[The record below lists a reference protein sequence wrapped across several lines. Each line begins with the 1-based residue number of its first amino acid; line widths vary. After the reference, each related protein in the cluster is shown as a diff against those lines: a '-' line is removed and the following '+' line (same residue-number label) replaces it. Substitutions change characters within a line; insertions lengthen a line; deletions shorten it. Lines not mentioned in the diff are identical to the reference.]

1 MSSASSVEVPG
12 TAPCASCKIQNIR
25 EWVLP
30 TSSGSWVLRR
40 DSLEWIAILRNKDCG
55 LCKLI
60 VRMLVQDPTFVEAI
74 RGGQNAEVR
83 IASRDVGKVIW
94 KPVEEHN
101 QESNVAK
108 MDLRTGWCVENGRMV
123 KYVKRIDL
131 SAALNG
137 RVWKGVIRA
146 SGHNSLDEKDRLL
159 LVRSMPYDRVD
170 VRRIKYW
177 LADCKAYHGPA
188 CRPTV
193 WNDLNLLGVRMIDVR
208 GRYVV
213 SAPAGCQYLALSY
226 CWGGPTTTEHLK
238 LTKGNYAQL
247 HTPGELS
254 KDNERVPSTV
264 RDAIHL
270 TESLGYQ
277 YLWVDALC
285 IIQDKEA
292 DKSFQL
298 GLMDRLYKSAIITIT
313 ASAGENAWSGLPGAL
328 PRSRSSLLLSEMVDG
343 ITLVTAS
350 VGYIEAIES
359 AAWSKRAW
367 VLQERNLSSC
377 LLVFTP
383 RQVFWECNKAT
394 WSEELQSECFD
405 PQIQVEIDDSLVRFK
420 KPRSDLSPVQRYA
433 FLLAQYTARE
443 LTDQNDALNAVQGL
457 LNDFQSIF
465 PEGFFWGLPE
475 SIFDTAL
482 LWNFG
487 VYQQAPKP
495 RRSMF
500 PSWCW
505 AGWQAAVS
513 SSTGGPFDSGFQGQ
527 NGASNDSVG
536 QPESTKDASMV
547 LAEVAWFRITEA
559 PSSWK
564 AIRSNWINHSGST
577 FYAESLARWQAQ
589 NPTSA
594 LELTLRV
601 LEQAEILASHAL
613 VFWTQVVQLDVD
625 RDPHTKNPTAVA
637 VRDRDGQDVGHIN
650 VTPEWRQS
658 HQDRLSFI
666 LVARNLRWSKP
677 LLDLMCVE
685 WVGGIASRVQIIRN
699 AIVTDKVWAT
709 LSPQWR
715 LVVLA

>member
-1 MSSASSVEVPG
+1 M
-12 TAPCASCKIQNIR
+12 
-25 EWVLP
+25 
-30 TSSGSWVLRR
+30 
-40 DSLEWIAILRNKDCG
+40 
-55 LCKLI
+55 
-60 VRMLVQDPTFVEAI
+60 EAI
-74 RGGQNAEVR
+74 RGGQTAKVR

-94 KPVEEHN
+94 KPMEENN
-101 QESNVAK
+101 QESDVAE
-108 MDLRTGWCVENGRMV
+108 MDLRTGWCVVNGCMVRYIRRIDVFAAVNGRH
-123 KYVKRIDL
+123 
-131 SAALNG
+131 
-137 RVWKGVIRA
+137 WKGVIRA

-159 LVRSMPYDRVD
+159 LVRSMPYDKLDIRRV
-170 VRRIKYW
+170 KYW
-177 LADCKAYHGPA
+177 LADCKAYHGSA

-226 CWGGPTTTEHLK
+226 CWGSPTTTKHLE
-238 LTKGNYAQL
+238 LTKGNFAQL

-254 KDNERVPSTV
+254 RENERVPSAI

-270 TESLGYQ
+270 TECLGYQ

-285 IIQDKEA
+285 IIQDNEA
-292 DKSFQL
+292 DKNAQL
-298 GLMDRLYKSAIITIT
+298 RLMDRLYKSAILTIA
-313 ASAGENAWSGLPGAL
+313 ASAGEDAWSGLPGAL
-328 PRSRSSLLLSEMVDG
+328 PRSRSSLLLTEVVDG

-350 VGYIEAIES
+350 EDYIEAIES

-367 VLQERNLSSC
+367 ILQERNLSSC

-394 WSEELQSECFD
+394 WSEELQLECFD
-405 PQIQVEIDDSLVRFK
+405 PQIQVEIDDPLRRIK

-433 FLLAQYTARE
+433 FLLAQYTTRE
-443 LTDQNDALNAVQGL
+443 LTNQHDALNAVQGL

-495 RRSMF
+495 RRSVF

-505 AGWQAAVS
+505 AGWQAAATFS
-513 SSTGGPFDSGFQGQ
+513 IGGPFDSGFQGQ
-527 NGASNDSVG
+527 SLTSNDSVG

-547 LAEVAWFRITEA
+547 HAEVAWFRIAEA

-564 AIRSNWINHSGST
+564 AIRSNWINHAGST
-577 FYAESLARWQAQ
+577 SHAESLARWQAQ
-589 NPTSA
+589 NSTSA

-601 LEQAEILASHAL
+601 LERADIPASHAL
-613 VFWTQVVQLDVD
+613 VFWTQIVELDVD
-625 RDPHTKNPTAVA
+625 RNPHRDNHAAVA

-658 HQDRLSFI
+658 RQDRLSFI
-666 LVARNLRWSKP
+666 LVARNLRWFKP
-677 LLDLMCVE
+677 LLDLMCAE
-685 WVGGIASRVQIIRN
+685 WVGGIAFRVQVVRN
-699 AIVTDKVWAT
+699 AIVTDTVWAT
-709 LSPQWR
+709 LSPEWR
-715 LVVLA
+715 LVILA